1 MVLQEQESHE
11 ILEPISKDPLRLDAW
26 DLKMLWNFRRNF
38 LIKITPNLVI

>member
-1 MVLQEQESHE
+1 MVSQQESHE
-11 ILEPISKDPLRLDAW
+11 ILETISKDPLRLDAS